1 MSGTVSSKTNYFFIT
16 LFINFFITASSKNYF
31 WFFVV
36 MFILFK
42 LTPFLYDDSMIL
54 WCTDGLSDEERLA
67 WQNRVIE
74 VQSKYDYWLNDAK
87 SCDNNLKYLE
97 ETKHTMSQEEYLAQ
111 KAEDEEFL
119 KLSLRN
125 MRQEERMLHSLQ
137 EKGLTVTSS
146 STTSTTRNISEVSGS
161 NEQGPSKK

>member
-1 MSGTVSSKTNYFFIT
+1 
-16 LFINFFITASSKNYF
+16 
-31 WFFVV
+31 

-42 LTPFLYDDSMIL
+42 LTPFFYDDSMVL
-54 WCTDGLSDEERLA
+54 WCADGLNDEERSA

-74 VQSKYDYWLNDAK
+74 VQSNYEYWLNDAK
-87 SCDNNLKYLE
+87 SCDNNLKHLE
-97 ETKHTMSQEEYLAQ
+97 QIKHTMSQENYLAQ

-125 MRQEERMLHSLQ
+125 MRQEERMLHILQ
-137 EKGLTVTSS
+137 EKGHIVTSS
-146 STTSTTRNISEVSGS
+146 SSSTTNTSRNISDVSGS